1 MNSVGAQRSG
11 ALAQRRP
18 QDPEQPDKPE
28 HGRGGREG
36 EGDDVGDPAAGGD
49 RHQCV
54 LPICLLIRSSSSLA
68 IVSTMKVTTNSRKP
82 SAISDER

>member
-1 MNSVGAQRSG
+1 MNSAGVSAAAPWRSVVHRI
-11 ALAQRRP
+11 QDSQTRP
-18 QDPEQPDKPE
+18 NTVAS
-28 HGRGGREG
+28 GRED
-36 EGDDVGDPAAGGD
+36 ERHDIGDPAACGD